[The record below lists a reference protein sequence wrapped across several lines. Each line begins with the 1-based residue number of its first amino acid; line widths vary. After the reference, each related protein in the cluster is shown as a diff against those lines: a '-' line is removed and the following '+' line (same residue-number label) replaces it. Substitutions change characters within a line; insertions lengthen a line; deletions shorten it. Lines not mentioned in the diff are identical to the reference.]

1 MATVCLDKSSAKIA
15 CLIFSILLGL
25 VSGFDMP
32 DKVPVWIHKV
42 ESTCGLLPPVSVV
55 VCMFICR
62 DFSLQ
67 DEDPLIGAFWEYAP
81 QPVMVASD

>member
-32 DKVPVWIHKV
+32 DI
-42 ESTCGLLPPVSVV
+42 SARLDSQGGINTGSATT
-55 VCMFICR
+55 
-62 DFSLQ
+62 SLSSCVYVYMQ
-67 DEDPLIGAFWEYAP
+67 RFFLAR
-81 QPVMVASD
+81 